1 MFPYRLCPSGTL
13 YKNCLGIVILKWNY
27 AFFIAS
33 IRPCSLYFGLVILS
47 LGLTIVLKNC
57 ENTGCNKMNLLKRYG
72 ANERYFAEAGIY
84 PALRLAR
91 VVAQYKDLY
100 KIVTEDGE
108 CLAEISGKFSYEAT
122 RLSDY
127 PAVGDFVMVDR
138 TEDRSGNAIV
148 HKVLTRKSVF
158 ERVAVGLE
166 QQTQVV
172 AANIDLVFIC
182 MSLNNDYNLNRLE
195 RYLSVAWNSGATP
208 VVVLTKAD
216 LAEDLDSV
224 LAEIAAVAPG
234 TDVIVTSSFDQASCD
249 QLLLFLREGVTA
261 SFIGSSGVGKST
273 LINRLAGEELLATA
287 ETRQDDKGRH
297 TTTHRELLVLSQG
310 GIVIDTP
317 GMREF
322 GVEAVDLSKAFS
334 DIDKLATQCRFR
346 DCTHSTEPGCAVLQ
360 ALAVGTLDPRR
371 LESFRK
377 LKREAR
383 YDGLSSKQIETQKIK
398 EMFKGMGGMKNAR
411 KYIQQI
417 NKRKGYRGE

>member
-1 MFPYRLCPSGTL
+1 M
-13 YKNCLGIVILKWNY
+13 
-27 AFFIAS
+27 
-33 IRPCSLYFGLVILS
+33 
-47 LGLTIVLKNC
+47 
-57 ENTGCNKMNLLKRYG
+57 
-72 ANERYFAEAGIY
+72 
-84 PALRLAR
+84 
-91 VVAQYKDLY
+91 
-100 KIVTEDGE
+100 
-108 CLAEISGKFSYEAT
+108 
-122 RLSDY
+122 
-127 PAVGDFVMVDR
+127 
-138 TEDRSGNAIV
+138 
-148 HKVLTRKSVF
+148 
-158 ERVAVGLE
+158 
-166 QQTQVV
+166 
-172 AANIDLVFIC
+172 
-182 MSLNNDYNLNRLE
+182 
-195 RYLSVAWNSGATP
+195 
-208 VVVLTKAD
+208 
-216 LAEDLDSV
+216 
-224 LAEIAAVAPG
+224 
-234 TDVIVTSSFDQASCD
+234 
-249 QLLLFLREGVTA
+249 REGVTA

-297 TTTHRELLVLSQG
+297 TTTHRELLVLPQG